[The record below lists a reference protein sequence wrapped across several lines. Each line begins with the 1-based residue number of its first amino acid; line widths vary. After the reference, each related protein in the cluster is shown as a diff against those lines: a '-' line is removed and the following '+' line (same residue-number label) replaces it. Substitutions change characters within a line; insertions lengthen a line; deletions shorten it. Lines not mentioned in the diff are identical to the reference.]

1 MAKKENP
8 SYFLWER
15 FKNGDDDAFYRIYD
29 QYFNALYSY
38 ALNFSKDT
46 YFIKDC
52 IHDLF
57 LDLYKYRKTLSET
70 DNIQYY
76 LLRSLRRLLHK
87 EGTKRKTLLHDEQ
100 LLLINDTPV
109 ISLEEEII
117 ADETKKEH
125 FRALA
130 EVMKKLTRKQQEA
143 LSLKFEH
150 NLSYPEI
157 ADTLNISVESA
168 RTMIYRA
175 LKELRKA
182 IKKGK
187 TSNSIL
193 LFFLLRNRIQTG

>member
-1 MAKKENP
+1 MANKENP

-29 QYFNALYSY
+29 QYFNELYSY
-38 ALNFSKDT
+38 ALNFSKDQD
-46 YFIKDC
+46 FIKDC

-57 LDLYKYRKTLSET
+57 LNLYKYRKTLSST

-87 EGTKRKTLLHDEQ
+87 EGTKRNTLLHDEQ
-100 LLLINDTPV
+100 LLHLNDIPV
-109 ISLEEEII
+109 VSLEDEII
-117 ADETKKEH
+117 ANETKKEN
-125 FRALA
+125 FKALA
-130 EVMKKLTRKQQEA
+130 DVMKKLTKKQREA

-150 NLSYPEI
+150 NLSYPQI

-168 RTMIYRA
+168 RTMIYRT

-193 LFFLLRNRIQTG
+193 LFFMLRNRI

>member
-1 MAKKENP
+1 MANKENP

-29 QYFNALYSY
+29 QYFNELYSY
-38 ALNFSKDT
+38 ALNFSKDQD
-46 YFIKDC
+46 FIKDC

-57 LDLYKYRKTLSET
+57 LNLYKYRKTLSST

-87 EGTKRKTLLHDEQ
+87 EGTKKNTLLHDEQ
-100 LLLINDTPV
+100 LLHLNDTPV
-109 ISLEEEII
+109 ISLEDEII
-117 ADETKKEH
+117 ADETKKEN
-125 FRALA
+125 FKALA
-130 EVMKKLTRKQQEA
+130 DVMKKLTKKQQEA

-150 NLSYPEI
+150 NLSYPQI

-168 RTMIYRA
+168 RTMIYRT

-193 LFFLLRNRIQTG
+193 LFFMLRNRI

>member
-1 MAKKENP
+1 MANKENP

-15 FKNGDDDAFYRIYD
+15 FKNGDDDAFYRIYN
-29 QYFNALYSY
+29 QYFNELYSY
-38 ALNFSKDT
+38 ALNFSKDQD
-46 YFIKDC
+46 FIKDC

-57 LDLYKYRKTLSET
+57 LNLYKYRKTLSST

-87 EGTKRKTLLHDEQ
+87 EGTKRNTLLHDEQ
-100 LLLINDTPV
+100 LLHLNDTPV
-109 ISLEEEII
+109 VSLEDEII
-117 ADETKKEH
+117 ADETKKEN
-125 FRALA
+125 FKALA
-130 EVMKKLTRKQQEA
+130 EVMKKLTNKQREA

-150 NLSYPEI
+150 NLSYPQI

-168 RTMIYRA
+168 RTMIYRT

-193 LFFLLRNRIQTG
+193 LFFMLRNRI

>member
-1 MAKKENP
+1 MANKENP

-29 QYFNALYSY
+29 QYFNELYSY
-38 ALNFSKDT
+38 ALNFSKDQDI
-46 YFIKDC
+46 IKDC

-57 LDLYKYRKTLSET
+57 LNLYKYRKTLSST

-87 EGTKRKTLLHDEQ
+87 EGTKRNTLLHDEQ
-100 LLLINDTPV
+100 LLHLNDTPV
-109 ISLEEEII
+109 VSLEDEII
-117 ADETKKEH
+117 ADETKKEN
-125 FRALA
+125 FKALA
-130 EVMKKLTRKQQEA
+130 DVMKKLTKKQREA

-150 NLSYPEI
+150 NLSYPQI

-168 RTMIYRA
+168 RTMIYRT

-193 LFFLLRNRIQTG
+193 LFFMLRNRI

>member
-1 MAKKENP
+1 MANKENP

-29 QYFNALYSY
+29 QYFNELYSY
-38 ALNFSKDT
+38 ALNFSKDQD
-46 YFIKDC
+46 FIKDC

-57 LDLYKYRKTLSET
+57 LNLYKYRKTLSST

-87 EGTKRKTLLHDEQ
+87 EGTKRNTLLHDEQ
-100 LLLINDTPV
+100 LLHLNDTPV
-109 ISLEEEII
+109 VSLEDEII
-117 ADETKKEH
+117 ADETKKEN
-125 FRALA
+125 FKALA
-130 EVMKKLTRKQQEA
+130 DVMKKLTKKQREA

-150 NLSYPEI
+150 NLSYPQI

-168 RTMIYRA
+168 RTMIYRT

-193 LFFLLRNRIQTG
+193 LFFMLRNRI